1 MATRPP
7 EKPLLYRF
15 MLTTGVP
22 VYSTTEEEKP
32 GQHAEGP
39 AEIAGDRGQSGA
51 EQAGKLDRGVAEGP
65 VHHQSAQKHASTM
78 TGMMLKAC
86 LPKAEKPMMVSI
98 PPTVGPFRSP
108 PLHRMKAM
116 LIRPLIPV
124 LSSTGLRPN
133 IRRKSLGA
141 RPLS

>member
-1 MATRPP
+1 M
-7 EKPLLYRF
+7 KK
-15 MLTTGVP
+15 
-22 VYSTTEEEKP
+22 S
-32 GQHAEGP
+32 GQNAEGP

-51 EQAGKLDRGVAEGP
+51 EQAGQLDGGIAERP
-65 VHHQSAQKHASTM
+65 VHHQPAQEHA
-78 TGMMLKAC
+78 GHDWNDVEGVLAKGREA
-86 LPKAEKPMMVSI
+86 MMVRM

-124 LSSTGLRPN
+124 LSSTGPAPN

-141 RPLS
+141 RPLSWRRRR